1 MDIKLDSIMKLPRP
15 KLIFLGCVL
24 FGGIAP
30 GFFVLLLY
38 WPEIVSQS
46 GYLKLLLL
54 SALVAGAVIILSF
67 VVISVMGHA
76 PGKPPRF
83 PARAA
88 QPHVISIMTE
98 YCFFKYRAINK
109 DLLDSLVKSQ
119 LFFAPR
125 NRLND
130 PFDCNIDISRA
141 LDHLLLSEEKDK
153 TDLLRKLRNN
163 DDELKRFN
171 NNVDPLGICSFSLT
185 PNETLMWSHYANDHK
200 GICLRYDFPE
210 ALLNNGD
217 EIFGV
222 QMFHMNRTLYL
233 IGYLTTSTYMIWI
246 IKLSL

>member
-1 MDIKLDSIMKLPRP
+1 
-15 KLIFLGCVL
+15 
-24 FGGIAP
+24 
-30 GFFVLLLY
+30 
-38 WPEIVSQS
+38 
-46 GYLKLLLL
+46 
-54 SALVAGAVIILSF
+54 
-67 VVISVMGHA
+67 
-76 PGKPPRF
+76 
-83 PARAA
+83 
-88 QPHVISIMTE
+88 MTE

-200 GICLRYDFPE
+200 GICLRYDFPQT
-210 ALLNNGD
+210 LLKNPDEILGVSPVSYEPNSISDWLFNNIDLYDMDHKTFIIELLKTLLTSKAPTWRYEQEVRIIRLVTGLYEIPRETLTHIIFGLQTSEGD
-217 EIFGV
+217 ETLIRSIAEKYYGSVKFGRV
-222 QMFHMNRTLYL
+222 VRTNDDFG
-233 IGYLTTSTYMIWI
+233 IDTEEI
-246 IKLSL
+246 